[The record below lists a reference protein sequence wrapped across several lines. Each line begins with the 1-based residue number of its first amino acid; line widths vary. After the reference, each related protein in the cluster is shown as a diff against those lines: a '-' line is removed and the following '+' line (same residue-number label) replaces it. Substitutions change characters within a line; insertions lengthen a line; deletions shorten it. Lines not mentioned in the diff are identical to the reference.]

1 MSSLY
6 KRFHRG
12 IFRDYREVLRL
23 YSLQR
28 MFNAIFHKGKE
39 KGARRRRRG
48 GGGGGKKERRRR
60 RRRRKKE
67 GSRCRS
73 VCCSC
78 GFHIFRILF
87 KTIFAFSLFFC
98 LPFVEVSLKFRRA
111 PYLYFPSSLSIK
123 FVFLFFFFFLLL
135 LFSFPLRFEGASD
148 KYIYYYYYYFF
159 FLLFFFTNI
168 LQ

>member
-48 GGGGGKKERRRR
+48 GGGGGKK
-60 RRRRKKE
+60 
-67 GSRCRS
+67 
-73 VCCSC
+73 
-78 GFHIFRILF
+78 IM
-87 KTIFAFSLFFC
+87 
-98 LPFVEVSLKFRRA
+98 
-111 PYLYFPSSLSIK
+111 
-123 FVFLFFFFFLLL
+123 L
-135 LFSFPLRFEGASD
+135 LFLASASSKYD
-148 KYIYYYYYYFF
+148 K
-159 FLLFFFTNI
+159 
-168 LQ
+168 